1 MKQCQ
6 STEIPPHESSHRW
19 QYSLRDMLLVTLA
32 LSVLLGTGRAF
43 GGRLGPVQLALVI
56 LAGVSVLAAGVFTRA
71 RWPWFLGL
79 ALLSL
84 AAWFLTPSGW
94 PLMYRFLPAGLV
106 GGVYAAA
113 GLPVIL
119 VSRPGEK
126 SWPWMLG
133 AVACFLA
140 AALVTPPDPF
150 SMLIAAAP
158 LCLCYTLVALAWR
171 KRKSALLVMGPLFLL
186 GGLGTVL
193 GGYFVAHR
201 AASRSTAVP
210 IVRQVAPETFD
221 LLMSASAP
229 VAQLGA
235 VVTILGLLN
244 RSHRRTERKKELG
257 HAS

>member
-1 MKQCQ
+1 MKQSH
-6 STEIPPHESSHRW
+6 STGVPPDESKHRW
-19 QYSLRDMLLVTLA
+19 QFTLREILLVTLG
-32 LSVLLGTGRAF
+32 LSVLLGTGQAF
-43 GGRLGPVQLALVI
+43 GGLLSLLELGLVL
-56 LAGVSVLAAGVFTRA
+56 LAGMSVLAAGIFTRI
-71 RWPWFLGL
+71 RWPWLLGL
-79 ALLSL
+79 VLLSL

-94 PLMYRFLPAGLV
+94 PLGHRFLPAGLV
-106 GGVYAAA
+106 SGVYAAA

-126 SWPWMLG
+126 RWPWMLG

-140 AALVTPPDPF
+140 AALVTPPDPL
-150 SMLIAAAP
+150 STLIVAAP
-158 LCLCYTLVALAWR
+158 LCLCYTLVTLAWR

-201 AASRSTAVP
+201 AASHSAAMP
-210 IVRQVAPETFD
+210 IVRQVAPEIVD

-235 VVTILGLLN
+235 VVTILAMLN
-244 RSHRRTERKKELG
+244 RSRPGAERNEQRG
-257 HAS
+257 DAS